1 MISLPPDEA
10 SRDCP
15 VLTEF
20 EDHITR
26 ARAQCATSLGEAE
39 TEYYYE
45 YEDGDTEEEQY
56 EEYGDSYEQR
66 GQYGSFQPV
75 FSDSPEYED
84 PRAEVVEYDYEFTDN
99 CTTYYDG
106 AWASVAGWGATYK
119 FDGSCILRHA
129 RKKEV
134 LLSSGYSIATPH

>member
-15 VLTEF
+15 VFTEF

-39 TEYYYE
+39 AEYYYE
-45 YEDGDTEEEQY
+45 YEDGEAEEEEEY

-75 FSDSPEYED
+75 FSVSPEYED

-129 RKKEV
+129 RKKE
-134 LLSSGYSIATPH
+134 SIT

>member
-1 MISLPPDEA
+1 MF
-10 SRDCP
+10 
-15 VLTEF
+15 TEF

-39 TEYYYE
+39 AEYYYE
-45 YEDGDTEEEQY
+45 YEDGEAEEEY

-75 FSDSPEYED
+75 FSVSPEYED

-129 RKKEV
+129 RKKE
-134 LLSSGYSIATPH
+134 SIT